1 MNAPAGRAAPI
12 GARQGKGRLVMT
24 RAGRTRKSGARYPSG
39 QLKPKKKEIDDRV
52 RTSRQPHRRVVA
64 HELRANGADDLDVQ
78 KASAGEE
85 AESPIGRLWLGGHLR
100 LQGDA
105 DEAAARDRYDAAN
118 MFSQI
123 VGAYRSVIESPKDVA
138 GSGRGFPCEPVQCL
152 DKERLPDHRCECEV
166 RLRRYMSAYEALAG
180 RLRRLQVDIEFG
192 EETPEAL
199 RAAITEHRRLREDEA
214 YVGPAAQHRRVLM
227 AVNRVA
233 VHRQAIDDQE
243 LVYLVHGLEQLRQ
256 HFGLTT
262 RRKPKHY

>member
-1 MNAPAGRAAPI
+1 MKLSINRAEATRP
-12 GARQGKGRLVMT
+12 RQANEVFRMS
-24 RAGRTRKSGARYPSG
+24 RAGRTRKSGNRYPSG
-39 QLKPKKKEIDDRV
+39 QLKPKKKDVDDRV

-64 HELRANGADDLDVQ
+64 HELRANGADDMEVQ

-100 LQGDA
+100 LRGDA

-118 MFSQI
+118 MFAQI

-138 GSGRGFPCEPVQCL
+138 GSGRGFPCEPLMCL
-152 DKERLPDHRCECEV
+152 DKERMPDHRCECEV

-180 RLRRLQVDIEFG
+180 RLRRLEVEIEFG
-192 EETPEAL
+192 EDTPDPL
-199 RAAITEHRRLREDEA
+199 IAAITEHRRLREDEA
-214 YVGPAAQHRRVLM
+214 YVGPAAQHRRVLL

-256 HFGLTT
+256 HFGLTA